1 MSNNNYNSHHHV
13 MGEQNFI
20 NKIHFLDGAMR
31 KRISAPE
38 DILNLLPIQKKS
50 RILDAGAGSGY
61 LTLPAAKRTDGAVYA
76 LDIDSR
82 MLDVIGLKAK
92 SENITNIQLT
102 QGGIDPIP
110 LADDS
115 VDIVLASLI
124 LHEVGPLSPALM
136 QMSRVLK
143 TGGYF
148 LCVEYEKEEST
159 VQGPPMHIR
168 ISSVQMEQELIS
180 AGFHIEQKVFPGES
194 IYIITARK

>member
-1 MSNNNYNSHHHV
+1 MSNNNNTHHHV
-13 MGEQNFI
+13 IGEQNFI
-20 NKIHFLDGAMR
+20 NKIQFLDGAMR
-31 KRISAPE
+31 KRLSPPE
-38 DILNLLPIQKKS
+38 DILKLLPIQKKS
-50 RILDAGAGSGY
+50 HILDAGAGSGY
-61 LTLPAAKRTDGAVYA
+61 LTLPAAKRTDGTVYA

-82 MLDVIGLKAK
+82 MLNVIGLKAK

-110 LADDS
+110 LADGS

-148 LCVEYEKEEST
+148 LCVEYEKEENT

-168 ISSVQMEQELIS
+168 ISSVRMEQELIS
-180 AGFHIEQKVFPGES
+180 AGFRIEQKVFPGES